1 MIKKIGVMT
10 SGGDS
15 PGMNAAIRAVV
26 RSAVS
31 MNIEVYGIYDGYR
44 GMVEGKIVPMDR
56 HSVSEMLGRG
66 GTILGTARLPEFK
79 QVDVREKAIEQLKN
93 FGIEAVV
100 VIGGDG
106 SYRGALELTKMGIN
120 CIGLPG
126 TIDNDISS
134 TDFSIGF
141 DTALNTVVEAVDKL
155 RDTSSSHRRCS
166 VVEVMGNRC
175 GDLAIWAGLATG
187 SEIVITAQSGFDEVD
202 VLKQLEY
209 FHNVLKKNHAI
220 VIISEKMTDVEAFAR
235 KVTKSTGFD
244 GRATVLGHVQR
255 GGSPSPFD
263 RVLASRLGSRA
274 VELLAEGIGG
284 QCVGILD
291 NKIVNIPIDEA
302 LDMPRSSRK
311 ELYQLFGKL
320 V

>member
-1 MIKKIGVMT
+1 MAKKIGVMT

-26 RSAVS
+26 RSSLS
-31 MNIEVYGIYDGYR
+31 MGIEVYGIYDGYR
-44 GMVEGKIVPMDR
+44 GLVNGQIQPLNR
-56 HSVSEMLGRG
+56 FSVSEMLGRG

-79 QVDVREKAIEQLKN
+79 QESVRQQGVDHLKKL
-93 FGIEAVV
+93 GIDSLV

-106 SYRGALELTKMGIN
+106 SYKGAMELTKMGIG

-134 TDFSIGF
+134 SDFSIGF

-175 GDLAIWAGLATG
+175 GDLAIWAGLASG
-187 SEIVITAQSGFDEVD
+187 AEIVITPQSGFDEET
-202 VLKQLEY
+202 VLKELNY
-209 FHNVLKKNHAI
+209 FHEVLKKNHAI
-220 VIISEKMTDVEAFAR
+220 VVISEKMTDVEAFAR
-235 KVTKSTGFD
+235 KVTRSTGFD

-255 GGSPSPFD
+255 GGSPTPFD
-263 RVLASRLGSRA
+263 RVLASRLGNHA
-274 VELLAEGIGG
+274 VELLAQGIGG
-284 QCVGILD
+284 QCVGIRD
-291 NKIVNIPIDEA
+291 NQIVHVPFEEA

-311 ELYQLFGKL
+311 SLYRLFEKL